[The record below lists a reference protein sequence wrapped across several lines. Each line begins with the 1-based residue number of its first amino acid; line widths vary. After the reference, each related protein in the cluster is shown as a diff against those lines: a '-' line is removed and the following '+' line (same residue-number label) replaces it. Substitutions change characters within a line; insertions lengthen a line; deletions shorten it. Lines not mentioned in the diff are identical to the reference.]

1 VTEVRRPEE
10 RTAAQQGVPPRQ
22 EDPPQPSGASPRG
35 EGSSAARLAMVVAGT
50 VAVGVLGSFTTLA
63 VIGALV
69 FMIFMHELGHYL
81 TAKWSGMKVTEF
93 FIGFGPRLWS
103 FHRGDTEY
111 GLKLIPAG
119 AYVRIIGMSNLEEVA
134 PEDEARTYRQKSY
147 PRRLSVAV
155 AGSAMHFLMAIALMF
170 GLLVFSGEPADL
182 DSDRWDI
189 GVVTDGTPAADAG
202 IRPGDRIVAVDGVTF
217 ASFPELT
224 EHLRAR
230 PGEPVE
236 LEVLR
241 DGQREV
247 VDVTLARRNP
257 ATGEQVGFL
266 GVGPRYDLVT
276 VGPVEGAVEAV
287 QRTGST
293 IWQSITSLGSF
304 FSPSGIGDYIDTI
317 AGSADGRDEPAD
329 AAAETSEEE
338 NRLLSPVGAVRVA
351 SQAADVGIASVVFL
365 LFIIN
370 VFVGVF
376 NLVPLLPLDGGH
388 VVIATYERLR
398 SRGGRRH
405 FADVSKLMPLT
416 VGVIAVLVLVGMSA
430 LYLDVSNP
438 APNPFQ

>member
-1 VTEVRRPEE
+1 
-10 RTAAQQGVPPRQ
+10 
-22 EDPPQPSGASPRG
+22 
-35 EGSSAARLAMVVAGT
+35 MVVVAT
-50 VAVGVLGSFTTLA
+50 VAIGVLGSFTTLA

-81 TAKWSGMKVTEF
+81 TAKWAGMKVTEF

-182 DSDRWDI
+182 DSDRWDV
-189 GVVTDGTPAADAG
+189 GVVTDDTPAAAAG
-202 IRPGDRIVAVDGVTF
+202 LRPGDRIVAVDGASF
-217 ASFPELT
+217 ASFPDLT
-224 EHLRAR
+224 EHLRSR

-236 LEVLR
+236 LEVVR
-241 DGQREV
+241 DGRREV
-247 VDVTLARRNP
+247 LDVTLASRHP
-257 ATGEQVGFL
+257 VTGEQVGFL

-276 VGPVEGAVEAV
+276 LGPVEGAVEAV

-317 AGSADGRDEPAD
+317 AGSGDEPAT
-329 AAAETSEEE
+329 AATEASEEE

-351 SQAADVGIASVVFL
+351 SQAADVGISSVVFL